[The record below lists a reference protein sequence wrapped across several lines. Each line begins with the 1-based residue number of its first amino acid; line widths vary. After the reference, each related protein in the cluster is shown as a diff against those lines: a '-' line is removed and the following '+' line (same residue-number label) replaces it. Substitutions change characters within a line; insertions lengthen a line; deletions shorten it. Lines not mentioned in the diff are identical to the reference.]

1 MKKKIVFIINPKA
14 GKRKGGRHKR
24 KIEKE
29 FGDSV
34 LVFTTSEQG
43 ANSAFSLAQKA
54 VHDGVSIVVS
64 VGGDGN
70 HNLVVNGLMAGI
82 KEKGLSCDN
91 LPELGLIGTGTGNNL
106 TKNLGIQFGI
116 AKALNTIKGG
126 NCRAVDL
133 GLLFAGNEKK
143 YFVNVVSFGFD
154 GLVVATLKNLK
165 ERCKFLPKD
174 LAYLIAAGWRIF
186 LGLPLYDFS
195 LSGPDFNIKTKAHL
209 LALLNG
215 PTYGAIFKMAPGAD
229 SCDGLF
235 NACLVNRSNRIKA
248 VELLFRAIWGKHT
261 GSSRVKSFK
270 FSSLVV
276 SAAKPLPCEMDGEV
290 VPEEKEYT
298 ISVLPGALKILVPPT

>member
-1 MKKKIVFIINPKA
+1 MEKKIVFIINPKA
-14 GKRKGGRHKR
+14 GKRKGTSYKR

-29 FGDSV
+29 FGGLAS
-34 LVFTTSEQG
+34 VFTTSEFG

-54 VHDGVSIVVS
+54 VQDGASIVVS

-82 KEKGLSCDN
+82 KEKGLSYDD
-91 LPELGLIGTGTGNNL
+91 LPELGLIGTGTGNNF

-116 AKALNTIKGG
+116 AKALDIIKGG
-126 NCRAVDL
+126 NCRAIDI
-133 GLLFAGNEKK
+133 GLLVAGNEKK

-154 GLVVATLKNLK
+154 GLVVAALKNFK
-165 ERCKFLPKD
+165 ERCKLLPKD
-174 LAYLIAAGWRIF
+174 LAYLIVAGWRIF

-195 LSGPDFNIKTKAHL
+195 LAGPDFNIKTKAHL

-235 NACLVNRSNRIKA
+235 NACLVNRSNRVKA

-261 GSSRVKSFK
+261 GSSRVKSFS

-290 VPEEKEYT
+290 ISKEKEYT
-298 ISVLPGALKILVPPT
+298 VYVLPGALKVLVPLA